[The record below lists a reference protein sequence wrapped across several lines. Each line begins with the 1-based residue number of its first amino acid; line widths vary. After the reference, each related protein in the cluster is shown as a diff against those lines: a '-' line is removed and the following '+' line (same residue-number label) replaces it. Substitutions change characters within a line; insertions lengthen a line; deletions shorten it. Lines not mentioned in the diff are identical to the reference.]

1 MARIIVCALFTAVVA
16 GAWDAWW
23 HVALG
28 RESFWSPPHLLLYS
42 STILAIS
49 LGLSTWYKTRKSVWR
64 NLAIALTLVPLSAPF
79 DEVWHGVFGEEAVNS
94 LLIMWSPPHL
104 VLIGSLMAS
113 FILLLPLIERDLNHQ
128 ARALLGAL
136 VFAAIYNLLLFV
148 IAPFEP
154 LHVHH
159 LLGFWGAGIVSFV
172 LGSVILSSQRWIKGF
187 GAAFLTALVILALQ
201 AINFSEQISS
211 NLNIAPHDHPHS
223 WIMVFSMLIPGL
235 IIDILHNNP
244 WWLKGLLWGFMWAA
258 ILYGLAGIW
267 FEPIFFIR
275 VLWQFLETAGGPAG
289 GGCRAR
295 STTLRAGSDLSRRP
309 PRPANLFEF
318 FAAQPAT

>member
-1 MARIIVCALFTAVVA
+1 MLAWFRSRRDSSQILMTRIIACALFTAVAA
-16 GAWDAWW
+16 GTWDAWW

-28 RESFWSPPHLLLYS
+28 RESFWSPPHLLLYF

-79 DEVWHGVFGEEAVNS
+79 DEAWHRIFGEEAVNS

-104 VLIGSLMAS
+104 VLIGSLVAS
-113 FILLLPLIERDLNHQ
+113 FILLLPLVERDPDHQ

-136 VFAAIYNLLLFV
+136 VFAGIYNLLLFV

-159 LLGFWGAGIVSFV
+159 LLGFWGAGIVSLV

-201 AINFSEQISS
+201 AINFSEKISS
-211 NLNIAPHDHPHS
+211 NLDIAPHDHPHS
-223 WIMVFSMLIPGL
+223 WVIVFSMLIPAL
-235 IIDILHNNP
+235 AIDLLSDKP
-244 WWLKGLLWGFMWAA
+244 LWLKGAVWSILWASV
-258 ILYGLAGIW
+258 LYGLSGIW
-267 FEPIFFIR
+267 FEP
-275 VLWQFLETAGGPAG
+275 QFQYSSTEAVRAIIASSIGGTLAG
-289 GGCRAR
+289 
-295 STTLRAGSDLSRRP
+295 LLLSI
-309 PRPANLFEF
+309 
-318 FAAQPAT
+318 QKT